1 MPLLVFTRRKYLVS
15 VWEVADS
22 YIDSPPPSLLTVS
35 RRAAS
40 LAIPIETYRW
50 MLSQKEP
57 IPTVFREHR
66 ESQNFQIYRPI
77 YGAVLEQPS
86 LPRKSSDHVMSLLVF
101 SSRALAL
108 AAACRGVIDLKYGL

>member
-1 MPLLVFTRRKYLVS
+1 
-15 VWEVADS
+15 
-22 YIDSPPPSLLTVS
+22 LTVS

-66 ESQNFQIYRPI
+66 EPELSD
-77 YGAVLEQPS
+77 L
-86 LPRKSSDHVMSLLVF
+86 SSDLRSG
-101 SSRALAL
+101 SRAALIASEKFGPRDVASRFLLSSPRLLLLA
-108 AAACRGVIDLKYGL
+108 GES